1 MTIRTMITTT
11 ATPPLLLPFAF
22 AVSTTS
28 SDPLS
33 LLSEALSP
41 LSCPSVVALL
51 VVAGSGEALKMSYVM
66 ITYINYMLYYITYLI
81 YYFICLSDLRDNF
94 SGIGID
100 LNKVRIVI
108 LLSSSILINTFESHF
123 LTIIDVHP
131 T

>member
-41 LSCPSVVALL
+41 LSWPSVVALL
-51 VVAGSGEALKMSYVM
+51 VVAGSGAALKILYV
-66 ITYINYMLYYITYLI
+66 IIYMLYYMT
-81 YYFICLSDLRDNF
+81 
-94 SGIGID
+94 
-100 LNKVRIVI
+100 
-108 LLSSSILINTFESHF
+108 
-123 LTIIDVHP
+123 
-131 T
+131 